1 MKSNEFDSI
10 IFDCDGVLIDVTKSY
25 DTTINKT
32 IRYVLKELDCDFT
45 QYLGGVPLHDELLL
59 KFKSTGGFNDEIDI
73 AYAGILCYVAAKI
86 RPFSPYHVVNDILRD
101 ADDGGIA
108 YIENKL
114 QDEDWDD
121 DNNTGNG
128 MVFSD
133 VKARLGYPSADKND
147 LIHAT
152 FDQLFFGPEL
162 YEKIFQK
169 KSKFSDKGLI
179 ENDNVIVTSELIE
192 TLKKKFN
199 DKIAIVTGRGFN
211 AISSSLK
218 EILNQFNVENSVF
231 LEDESRDLAKPNPQ
245 SLIRAMKGLNSKN
258 CLYVGDS
265 MEDMILAQ
273 KASELGFHATFCG
286 IYGSGKLPEMKKK
299 LFTEHEVPLIVE
311 TINQLPDILM
321 IKKA

>member
-1 MKSNEFDSI
+1 MKVDEFDSI

-32 IRYVLKELDCDFT
+32 ISYVLKEIADIAVDM
-45 QYLGGVPLHDELLL
+45 PLTNELLL

-73 AYAGILCYVAAKI
+73 TYSGVLCYIAAKKLNKN
-86 RPFSPYHVVNDILRD
+86 PTELILD
-101 ADDGGIA
+101 VLNNADDTGIA
-108 YIENKL
+108 YIENFLNKI
-114 QDEDWDD
+114 DVDI
-121 DNNTGNG
+121 
-128 MVFSD
+128 SD
-133 VKARLGYPSADKND
+133 IKSRLNYPSVEKND

-152 FDQLFFGPEL
+152 FDQLFFGPKL

-169 KSKFSDKGLI
+169 KSKFSDKGFI
-179 ENDNVIVTSELIE
+179 ENDNVIVTSALIE

-199 DKIAIVTGRGFN
+199 DKIAIVTGRGLD

-218 EILNQFNVENSVF
+218 EILNQFNVESSVF

-265 MEDMILAQ
+265 MEDMILAK
-273 KASELGFHATFCG
+273 KASELGFNATFCG
-286 IYGSGKLPEMKKK
+286 IYGSSKLPEMKKK
-299 LFTEHEVPLIVE
+299 LFTEHNVPLILE
-311 TINQLPDILM
+311 TINQLPDILTNERS
-321 IKKA
+321 

>member
-1 MKSNEFDSI
+1 MKVDEFDSI

-32 IRYVLKELDCDFT
+32 ISFVLKEIAGITVDT
-45 QYLGGVPLHDELLL
+45 PLTNEILL

-73 AYAGILCYVAAKI
+73 TYAGILCFIGAKEFQTT
-86 RPFSPYHVVNDILRD
+86 PTELILSMLNE
-101 ADDGGIA
+101 ADDSGIA
-108 YIENKL
+108 YVENFLNKI
-114 QDEDWDD
+114 
-121 DNNTGNG
+121 
-128 MVFSD
+128 D
-133 VKARLGYPSADKND
+133 VDIPRWKRELGYPSADKND

-152 FDQLFFGPEL
+152 FDQLFFGQEL
-162 YEKIFQK
+162 YAKIFQK
-169 KSKFSDKGLI
+169 ESCFSEKGLI
-179 ENDNVIVTSELIE
+179 ENDKVVVSSELIG

-218 EILNQFNVENSVF
+218 ELLNQFNVENSVF
-231 LEDESRDLAKPNPQ
+231 LEDEPRDLAKPNPE

-265 MEDMILAQ
+265 MEDMMLAQ
-273 KASELGFHATFCG
+273 KASELGFNATFCG

-299 LFTEHEVPLIVE
+299 LFTERGAPLILE
-311 TINQLPDILM
+311 TINQLPDTLLVQ
-321 IKKA
+321 KS

>member
-1 MKSNEFDSI
+1 MKVDEFDSI
-10 IFDCDGVLIDVTKSY
+10 IFDCDGVLIDVTTSY

-32 IRYVLKELDCDFT
+32 ISYVLKEIADITADT
-45 QYLGGVPLHDELLL
+45 PLTNEMLL

-73 AYAGILCYVAAKI
+73 TYSGVLCYIAAKKLKKN
-86 RPFSPYHVVNDILRD
+86 PTELILD
-101 ADDGGIA
+101 VLNNADDTGIA
-108 YIENKL
+108 YIEGFLNKIGV
-114 QDEDWDD
+114 DI
-121 DNNTGNG
+121 
-128 MVFSD
+128 SD
-133 VKARLGYPSADKND
+133 IKSRLNYPSVEKND

-169 KSKFSDKGLI
+169 KSKFSDKGFI
-179 ENDNVIVTSELIE
+179 ENDKIIVNSALVEA
-192 TLKKKFN
+192 LKKKFA

-218 EILNQFNVENSVF
+218 ELLNQFNVESSIF

-265 MEDMILAQ
+265 MEDMILA
-273 KASELGFHATFCG
+273 KRASELGFNATFCG
-286 IYGSGKLPEMKKK
+286 IYGSSKLPEMKKK
-299 LFTEHEVPLIVE
+299 FFTENNVPLILE
-311 TINQLPDILM
+311 TINQLPDTLLIQ
-321 IKKA
+321 KS

>member
-1 MKSNEFDSI
+1 MKVDEFDSI
-10 IFDCDGVLIDVTKSY
+10 IFDCDGVLIDVTTSY

-32 IRYVLKELDCDFT
+32 ISYVLKEIADITVDT
-45 QYLGGVPLHDELLL
+45 PLTNEMLL

-73 AYAGILCYVAAKI
+73 TYSGVLCYIAAKKLKKNPTELI
-86 RPFSPYHVVNDILRD
+86 LDILNN
-101 ADDGGIA
+101 ADDTGIA
-108 YIENKL
+108 YIEGFLDKI
-114 QDEDWDD
+114 DVDI
-121 DNNTGNG
+121 
-128 MVFSD
+128 SD
-133 VKARLGYPSADKND
+133 IKSRLNYPSVEKND

-169 KSKFSDKGLI
+169 KSKFSDKGFI
-179 ENDNVIVTSELIE
+179 ENDNVIVTSVLIE
-192 TLKKKFN
+192 ALKKKFN
-199 DKIAIVTGRGFN
+199 DKIAIVTGRGLN

-265 MEDMILAQ
+265 MEDMILAK
-273 KASELGFHATFCG
+273 KASELGFNATFCG
-286 IYGSGKLPEMKKK
+286 IYGSSKLPEMKKK
-299 LFTEHEVPLIVE
+299 LFTEHNVPLILE
-311 TINQLPDILM
+311 TINQLPDILTNERS
-321 IKKA
+321 

>member
-1 MKSNEFDSI
+1 MKVDEFDSI

-32 IRYVLKELDCDFT
+32 ISYVLNEIADIAVDM
-45 QYLGGVPLHDELLL
+45 PLTNELLL

-73 AYAGILCYVAAKI
+73 TYSGVLCYIASKKLNKN
-86 RPFSPYHVVNDILRD
+86 PTELILD
-101 ADDGGIA
+101 VLNNADDTGIS
-108 YIENKL
+108 YIENFLNKI
-114 QDEDWDD
+114 DVDI
-121 DNNTGNG
+121 
-128 MVFSD
+128 SD
-133 VKARLGYPSADKND
+133 IKSRLNYPSVEKND

-162 YEKIFQK
+162 YSKIFQK
-169 KSKFSDKGLI
+169 ESKFSDNGLI

-192 TLKKKFN
+192 ALKKKFN

-218 EILNQFNVENSVF
+218 ELLNQFNVENSVF

-265 MEDMILAQ
+265 MEDFILTQ
-273 KASELGFHATFCG
+273 NASELGFKATFCG
-286 IYGSGKLPEMKKK
+286 IYGSGKLPDMKKK
-299 LFTEHEVPLIVE
+299 LFTERGAPLILE
-311 TINQLPDILM
+311 TINQLPDTLLVQ
-321 IKKA
+321 KS

>member
-1 MKSNEFDSI
+1 MKVDEFDSI

-32 IRYVLKELDCDFT
+32 ISFVLKEIAGITVDM
-45 QYLGGVPLHDELLL
+45 PLTNELLL

-73 AYAGILCYVAAKI
+73 TYSGVLCYIASKKLNKN
-86 RPFSPYHVVNDILRD
+86 PTELILD
-101 ADDGGIA
+101 VLNNADDTGIS
-108 YIENKL
+108 YIENFLNKI
-114 QDEDWDD
+114 DVDI
-121 DNNTGNG
+121 
-128 MVFSD
+128 SD
-133 VKARLGYPSADKND
+133 IKSRLIYRSVEKND

-162 YEKIFQK
+162 YSKIFQK
-169 KSKFSDKGLI
+169 ESKFSDNGLI

-192 TLKKKFN
+192 ALKKKFN

-218 EILNQFNVENSVF
+218 ELLNQFNVENSVF

-265 MEDMILAQ
+265 MEDMILA
-273 KASELGFHATFCG
+273 KRASELGFNATFCG
-286 IYGSGKLPEMKKK
+286 IYGSSKLPEVKKK
-299 LFTEHEVPLIVE
+299 LFTEYNVPLILE
-311 TINQLPDILM
+311 TISQLPDILL
-321 IKKA
+321 IEKA

>member
-1 MKSNEFDSI
+1 MKVDEFDSI

-32 IRYVLKELDCDFT
+32 ISYVLKKIAGITIDM
-45 QYLGGVPLHDELLL
+45 PLTNEILL

-73 AYAGILCYVAAKI
+73 AYSGILCFIAAKKLNKNLTELI
-86 RPFSPYHVVNDILRD
+86 IDVLDN
-101 ADDGGIA
+101 ADDSGIA
-108 YIENKL
+108 YVENFLNKI
-114 QDEDWDD
+114 DIDIVDIK
-121 DNNTGNG
+121 
-128 MVFSD
+128 S
-133 VKARLGYPSADKND
+133 RLGYPSVDKND

-169 KSKFSDKGLI
+169 KSNFSEKGFI
-179 ENDNVIVTSELIE
+179 ENDKVIVTPELIE
-192 TLKKKFN
+192 ALKKKFSN
-199 DKIAIVTGRGFN
+199 KIAIVTGRGFT

-245 SLIRAMKGLNSKN
+245 SLIRAMKGLDSKN

-265 MEDMILAQ
+265 MEDFILTE
-273 KASELGFHATFCG
+273 KASELGFQATFCG
-286 IYGSGKLPEMKKK
+286 IYGSGKLPDMKKK
-299 LFTEHEVPLIVE
+299 LFTERGAPLILE
-311 TINQLPDILM
+311 TINQLPEALLVQ
-321 IKKA
+321 KS

>member
-1 MKSNEFDSI
+1 MKVDEFDSI
-10 IFDCDGVLIDVTKSY
+10 IFDCDGVLIDVTASY

-32 IRYVLKELDCDFT
+32 ISYVLKEIADITADT
-45 QYLGGVPLHDELLL
+45 PLTNEMLL

-73 AYAGILCYVAAKI
+73 TYSGVLCYIAAKKLNKE
-86 RPFSPYHVVNDILRD
+86 PTELILD
-101 ADDGGIA
+101 VLNNADDTGIA
-108 YIENKL
+108 YIEGFLDKI
-114 QDEDWDD
+114 DVDI
-121 DNNTGNG
+121 
-128 MVFSD
+128 SD
-133 VKARLGYPSADKND
+133 IKSRLNYPSVEKND

-169 KSKFSDKGLI
+169 KSKFSDKGFI
-179 ENDNVIVTSELIE
+179 ENDNVIVTSALIE
-192 TLKKKFN
+192 ALKKKFN
-199 DKIAIVTGRGFN
+199 DKIAIVTGRGLN

-265 MEDMILAQ
+265 MEDMLLA
-273 KASELGFHATFCG
+273 KKTSELGFNATFCG
-286 IYGSGKLPEMKKK
+286 IYGSSKLPEMKKK
-299 LFTEHEVPLIVE
+299 LFTESGAPLILE
-311 TINQLPDILM
+311 TINQLPDTLLIQ
-321 IKKA
+321 KS

>member
-1 MKSNEFDSI
+1 M
-10 IFDCDGVLIDVTKSY
+10 
-25 DTTINKT
+25 
-32 IRYVLKELDCDFT
+32 
-45 QYLGGVPLHDELLL
+45 
-59 KFKSTGGFNDEIDI
+59 DI
-73 AYAGILCYVAAKI
+73 A
-86 RPFSPYHVVNDILRD
+86 
-101 ADDGGIA
+101 
-108 YIENKL
+108 
-114 QDEDWDD
+114 
-121 DNNTGNG
+121 
-128 MVFSD
+128 D
-133 VKARLGYPSADKND
+133 VKSRLDYPSADKND

-162 YEKIFQK
+162 YSKIFQK
-169 KSKFSDKGLI
+169 KSNFSEKGLI
-179 ENDNVIVTSELIE
+179 ENDNVIVNSELIE
-192 TLKKKFN
+192 ALKKKFN

-211 AISSSLK
+211 AINSSLK

-245 SLIRAMKGLNSKN
+245 SLIRAMKGLGSKN

-273 KASELGFHATFCG
+273 KASELGFQATFCG

-299 LFTEHEVPLIVE
+299 LFTEHDVPLIVE